1 MSSSGFGFNN
11 VPTANF
17 GGTIGTLSGNQFT
30 DQQGGRQSSNL
41 VTLAGVYTATS
52 KLVFDGRYS
61 RGFLNEKIGNY
72 FVPETVQIFSCGT
85 PNAAFPCATTGANTI
100 TGKDVS
106 IRESYEFSAAYI
118 FNAGGQHE
126 LRGGYQRFTIFNDV
140 QSGNSTVGRISFN
153 YGTSITTLI
162 GGNVTATPGAVG
174 SGSFRRTGTNGHGS
188 NLSQGIFIQDKYQPT
203 SRLTLNLGVRF
214 EKENLPSFNQFPKC
228 DKFWLGRQ
236 DRSATWIRLRSYRQ
250 RQDEDFRQLRQV
262 LRPGEVC
269 ASARFVRR
277 RYFPRR
283 LFRDLPGRYFHQL

>member
-1 MSSSGFGFNN
+1 MAAASAS
-11 VPTANF
+11 
-17 GGTIGTLSGNQFT
+17 LRGNQFT
-30 DQQGGRQSSNL
+30 DLQGGRQNSNL

-52 KLVFDGRYS
+52 KLVIDGRYS
-61 RGFLNEKIGNY
+61 RGFLNEKLGNY

-100 TGKDVS
+100 TRKDVS
-106 IRESYEFSAAYI
+106 LRESFEFSVAYI

-162 GGNVTATPGAVG
+162 GGNVTSTPGNVG
-174 SGSFRRTGTNGHGS
+174 SAFVSTYRNQWQWIQSKPGHFHSGQIS
-188 NLSQGIFIQDKYQPT
+188 ADL

-214 EKENLPSFNQFPKC
+214 EKENLPSFNSVSKC

-236 DRSATWIRLRSYRQ
+236 DRSETWICIRSYRR
-250 RQDEDFRQLRQV
+250 RQNESFRKLRPV
-262 LRPGEVC
+262 LRPGEI
-269 ASARFVRR
+269 
-277 RYFPRR
+277 
-283 LFRDLPGRYFHQL
+283 